1 MFSDAYRGA
10 KYFGQWAEETAD
22 AYGRRD
28 ALAVLQDA
36 AERRTDEDMRTGQVL
51 AALSFLSASATRQ
64 GAFRAFRVGLD
75 LLDPL
80 ERSRAVYSFI
90 LRHPWVK
97 PKIGTIK
104 KATGFY
110 RACSS

>member
-1 MFSDAYRGA
+1 MFSDAYRGV

-36 AERRTDEDMRTGQVL
+36 ADRCGEEDMRTGQVM

-64 GAFRAFRVGLD
+64 GALRAFRVGLD
-75 LLDPL
+75 LTDPL
-80 ERSRAVYSFI
+80 GRSRAVYSALVSI
-90 LRHPWVK
+90 
-97 PKIGTIK
+97 
-104 KATGFY
+104 
-110 RACSS
+110 RAVLGSAELAM